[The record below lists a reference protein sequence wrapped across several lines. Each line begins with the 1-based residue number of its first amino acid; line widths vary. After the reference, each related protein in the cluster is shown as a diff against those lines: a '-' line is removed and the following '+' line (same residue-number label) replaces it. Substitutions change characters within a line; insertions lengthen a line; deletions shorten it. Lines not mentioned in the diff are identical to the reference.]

1 MKGFCRND
9 IICGIHLQRI
19 KPKVSAAVCQWFFCG
34 TTADMTPLTTWKKEN
49 WCMDSGAFFV
59 QRSAVTV
66 LSPRYFVAGVSS
78 FLTKIPP
85 VFRTG
90 NQAASGTDLPFWNY
104 SVRKYEISGSHWVVQ
119 RIRRCLLGLREV
131 RDENK
136 IFVTRAWRRFCW
148 MTSIHTFAISISWRK
163 SPLFSL
169 GRSEGMWL
177 GIGLWD
183 LLCLALAF
191 VFHTLSVCG
200 ISEWSS
206 FGKVILLGSVGL
218 PLPLLREY
226 VRCHIKMTVLFVAH
240 HSSICLSL
248 LYADFGCPMDM
259 TDSHIE
265 NDSAHSHF
273 DMIILKDF

>member
-1 MKGFCRND
+1 
-9 IICGIHLQRI
+9 
-19 KPKVSAAVCQWFFCG
+19 
-34 TTADMTPLTTWKKEN
+34 
-49 WCMDSGAFFV
+49 MDSGTFFV

-148 MTSIHTFAISISWRK
+148 MTSIHTFAVSIS
-163 SPLFSL
+163 
-169 GRSEGMWL
+169 
-177 GIGLWD
+177 
-183 LLCLALAF
+183 
-191 VFHTLSVCG
+191 
-200 ISEWSS
+200 
-206 FGKVILLGSVGL
+206 
-218 PLPLLREY
+218 
-226 VRCHIKMTVLFVAH
+226 
-240 HSSICLSL
+240 
-248 LYADFGCPMDM
+248 
-259 TDSHIE
+259 
-265 NDSAHSHF
+265 
-273 DMIILKDF
+273 